1 MKAVVSSTVGDP
13 REVLE
18 IREVEEPAPR
28 AGEVVVEVA
37 ARPIHPSD
45 LAFVRGAYRIRPV
58 LPQIAGL
65 SGVGRV
71 VRRGPGVGPSVRGR
85 VAFRW
90 PGAWA
95 ERVSVPVDRTFA
107 IPDDVPD
114 DDAAQLPL
122 NPITAWGLLD
132 VANVKPGGWVGLTAP
147 RSSVSRLVEAL
158 ADMRGVR
165 TLPIETTTERRLAG
179 EVRSRTEGTGLAAL
193 FDSVGGS
200 MVERLFAAM
209 QPGGTIIAYGTM
221 SDELVSL
228 RNATLIYP
236 NLTWRG
242 FGIDRWLAD
251 VTPEGRA
258 RMLEALH
265 DAMRAKRLPLPV
277 RARYT
282 LADFRRAVH
291 AAYEE
296 RPGKVLLQ
304 GASDLPPSGV

>member
-1 MKAVVSSTVGDP
+1 
-13 REVLE
+13 
-18 IREVEEPAPR
+18 
-28 AGEVVVEVA
+28 
-37 ARPIHPSD
+37 
-45 LAFVRGAYRIRPV
+45 
-58 LPQIAGL
+58 
-65 SGVGRV
+65 
-71 VRRGPGVGPSVRGR
+71 
-85 VAFRW
+85 
-90 PGAWA
+90 
-95 ERVSVPVDRTFA
+95 VDRTFA

-122 NPITAWGLLD
+122 NPLTAWGLLD
-132 VANVKPGGWVGLTAP
+132 VANVKPGDWVGLTAP

-165 TLPIETTTERRLAG
+165 TLPIETTESSLAD
-179 EVRSRTEGTGLAAL
+179 EVRSRTEGRGLAAL
-193 FDSVGGS
+193 LDSVGGS
-200 MVERLFAAM
+200 MVERLLAAM

-228 RNATLIYP
+228 RNATLIYA

-251 VTPEGRA
+251 VTPDGRA

-277 RARYT
+277 RARFT

-291 AAYEE
+291 AAHEE
-296 RPGKVLLQ
+296 RLGKVLLQ
-304 GASDLPPSGV
+304 GTDDQSRSGV